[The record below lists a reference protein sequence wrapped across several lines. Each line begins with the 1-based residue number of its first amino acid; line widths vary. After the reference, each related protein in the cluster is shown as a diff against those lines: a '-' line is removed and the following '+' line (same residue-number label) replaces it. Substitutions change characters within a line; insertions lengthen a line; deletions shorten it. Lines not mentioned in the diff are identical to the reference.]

1 MTGRTSPPAVGDP
14 APGWASKNQYGAP
27 VETAELTGAPA
38 LLMFYPYAFTGIC
51 SGELRA
57 VQDLMSEFTAHDAR
71 VLAISCDSMFSL
83 RVFAEQEDFTFE
95 LVSDHWPHGGIAS
108 AYGVF
113 DEQAGCA
120 LRASFLLDADG
131 GVAWSVVNGIGDARN
146 IADHVSALTRL

>member
-1 MTGRTSPPAVGDP
+1 MTGRPSPPAVGDP

-83 RVFAEQEDFTFE
+83 RVFAEQEDFTFD

-108 AYGVF
+108 SHGVF
-113 DEQAGCA
+113 DEAAGCA

-131 GVAWSVVNGIGDARN
+131 LVAWSVVNGIGDARN
-146 IADHVSALTRL
+146 IADHVTALAQL